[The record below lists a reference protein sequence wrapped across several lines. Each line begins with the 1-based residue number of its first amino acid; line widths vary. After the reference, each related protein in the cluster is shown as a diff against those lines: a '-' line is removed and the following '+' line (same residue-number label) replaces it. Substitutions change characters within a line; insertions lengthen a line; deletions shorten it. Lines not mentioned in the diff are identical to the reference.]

1 MLMAKISGDTVAV
14 YPYTRA
20 HLAADFPRTSF
31 PEPLSE
37 GDLPLGVVRVVYASR
52 PAEQPGVVVEE
63 AAPVRVAG
71 EWWQSWSVR
80 AETPEELAAA
90 KAAAAA
96 DVDVQA
102 EAARLRFITP
112 GAGQSLEYSATEAE
126 ARAFVAANGAGDP
139 DDWPWINAERLAAGG
154 AATMAQVA
162 QQVLALAD
170 AWRATGAEI
179 KRVRRAAKLQVEA
192 ATTIAAVRA
201 AVTGAAWPQP

>member
-31 PEPLSE
+31 PDPLAE

-52 PAEQPGVVVEE
+52 PADQPGVVTVEGT
-63 AAPVRVAG
+63 PIRVAG

-80 AETPEELAAA
+80 PETAGELAAA
-90 KAAAAA
+90 KAAAAIEIDA
-96 DVDVQA
+96 QA

-112 GAGQSLEYSATEAE
+112 GAGQSLEYAATEAE
-126 ARAFVAANGAGDP
+126 ARAFVAAGAAGAP
-139 DDWPWINAERLAAGG
+139 EAYPWLNAERLATGGG
-154 AATMAQVA
+154 ATLAEVA

-170 AWRATGAEI
+170 AWRASGAEI
-179 KRVRRAAKLQVEA
+179 KRIRRAAKLQVEA
-192 ATTIAAVRA
+192 AVTIAAVRA
-201 AVTGAAWPQP
+201 ALAGTDWPQP

>member
-80 AETPEELAAA
+80 AETAGEIAAA
-90 KAAAAA
+90 KAAATAE
-96 DVDVQA
+96 VDSQA
-102 EAARLRFITP
+102 EVTRLLYVTPGSAQALVYEAKRHEAISFMADQSPDPADYPLLGAEVGITAATLAEVADAVLAMAAQWRSVAAEIERLRL
-112 GAGQSLEYSATEAE
+112 GAK
-126 ARAFVAANGAGDP
+126 AA
-139 DDWPWINAERLAAGG
+139 IS
-154 AATMAQVA
+154 
-162 QQVLALAD
+162 
-170 AWRATGAEI
+170 
-179 KRVRRAAKLQVEA
+179 A
-192 ATTIAAVRA
+192 ATTISAVRA
-201 AVTGAAWPQP
+201 ASSGIAWPAP